1 MVDISNLTLK
11 EAHEGLKNKSFT
23 ALELIEESFKV
34 AANSESVL
42 HAHLLLMQDEAVA
55 DAKET
60 DKRISKGKMLGEL
73 DGIPISIKDNMNL
86 KGYGTTCSSKI
97 LANYVSPYDATVI
110 SKLKEKGTV
119 FIGKTNLDEF
129 AMGSSTENSAY
140 GPSKNPWD
148 PDCVPGGSSGG
159 SAAAVSVGTALGSLG
174 SDTGGSIRQPASF
187 CGVVGFKPTYG
198 TVSRLSLIHI

>member
-73 DGIPISIKDNMNL
+73 DGIPISCL
-86 KGYGTTCSSKI
+86 LYT
-97 LANYVSPYDATVI
+97 SPSPRD
-110 SKLKEKGTV
+110 
-119 FIGKTNLDEF
+119 
-129 AMGSSTENSAY
+129 
-140 GPSKNPWD
+140 
-148 PDCVPGGSSGG
+148 
-159 SAAAVSVGTALGSLG
+159 
-174 SDTGGSIRQPASF
+174 
-187 CGVVGFKPTYG
+187 
-198 TVSRLSLIHI
+198 